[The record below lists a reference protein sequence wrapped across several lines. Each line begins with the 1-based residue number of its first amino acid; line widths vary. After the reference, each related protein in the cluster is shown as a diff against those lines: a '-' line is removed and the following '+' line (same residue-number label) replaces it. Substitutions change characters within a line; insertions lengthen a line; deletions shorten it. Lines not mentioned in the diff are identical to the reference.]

1 MSSQFRL
8 RNISKMAA
16 AQAKTIPTTTEQFM
30 MPPVCFSRL
39 GSPANIVENLFQ
51 LINSSISPNQQDS
64 DQEIEQLLENNIK
77 LIQEVGGEG
86 GVSAEEYRKAILTL
100 MKAHAQLIRAEE
112 QNKKQA
118 EANQQKLEQLEKKQS
133 VVEKLKEQL
142 LQQEVAENPS
152 NIQDAEENQSTNF
165 VKLKK
170 VIPHLNDTTLPCFM
184 LSNQQQPHFDKIFG
198 KFMQPP
204 AKPILAEESKQSI
217 APKSIF
223 DTAIS
228 ESFQVQ
234 TLKKIV
240 SQNPSKSI
248 QMEESKSI
256 SKRRGKSESGSE
268 DEDVFPLL
276 TKLNNREQVNLMGGL
291 TEQALRTKLVEML
304 EKSVQTL
311 FCYRVQSRLANIDG
325 LYLKLEMG
333 SILVR
338 QAPVDKISD
347 KKINSSTAVESI
359 RVELEAAD
367 FLTTRLRYE
376 GNI

>member
-1 MSSQFRL
+1 
-8 RNISKMAA
+8 MAA

-152 NIQDAEENQSTNF
+152 NI
-165 VKLKK
+165 
-170 VIPHLNDTTLPCFM
+170 
-184 LSNQQQPHFDKIFG
+184 
-198 KFMQPP
+198 
-204 AKPILAEESKQSI
+204 
-217 APKSIF
+217 
-223 DTAIS
+223 
-228 ESFQVQ
+228 
-234 TLKKIV
+234 
-240 SQNPSKSI
+240 
-248 QMEESKSI
+248 
-256 SKRRGKSESGSE
+256 
-268 DEDVFPLL
+268 
-276 TKLNNREQVNLMGGL
+276 
-291 TEQALRTKLVEML
+291 
-304 EKSVQTL
+304 
-311 FCYRVQSRLANIDG
+311 
-325 LYLKLEMG
+325 
-333 SILVR
+333 
-338 QAPVDKISD
+338 
-347 KKINSSTAVESI
+347 
-359 RVELEAAD
+359 
-367 FLTTRLRYE
+367 
-376 GNI
+376 